1 MELRGVKS
9 NADNELKNGYY
20 EGPRE
25 INMRDGHRKKLM
37 TI

>member
-1 MELRGVKS
+1 M
-9 NADNELKNGYY
+9 ADNELKNGYY
-20 EGPRE
+20 EDLER